1 MSIIKCRMQN
11 AECRVSVTFLAKLEK
26 FLIKIISEQ
35 SEEIFHHSALCTLNF
50 ALCPLP
56 FALLY

>member
-35 SEEIFHHSALCTLNF
+35 SEEISHHSALCTLNF
-50 ALCPLP
+50 AL
-56 FALLY
+56 